1 MLVKVHLLEMKIL
14 SVMKIKIRRLDFLE
28 KNDIPITYSKSL
40 KLKKRDKKKFYL
52 ENFLNYV
59 SIGNN
64 TN

>member
-1 MLVKVHLLEMKIL
+1 MLVKIHLLERKNF
-14 SVMKIKIRRLDFLE
+14 SVIKIKIRRLDFLE

-59 SIGNN
+59 SIGNDSD
-64 TN
+64 